1 MARGVFSLLFRTGIG
16 SGSGGGGGNGDV
28 FGKLLSDIL
37 VCPLS
42 RQALRYC
49 PDSQSLI
56 SDSIGVSFP
65 VCLDFPSPGN
75 SHSTDIHLL
84 AELWRKIINGIPCLV
99 PKDGKILEDQI
110 KSMGNDDSSGA
121 DSGI

>member
-65 VCLDFPSPGN
+65 
-75 SHSTDIHLL
+75 
-84 AELWRKIINGIPCLV
+84 IINGIPCLV

-110 KSMGNDDSSGA
+110 KSTGNDDSAGA